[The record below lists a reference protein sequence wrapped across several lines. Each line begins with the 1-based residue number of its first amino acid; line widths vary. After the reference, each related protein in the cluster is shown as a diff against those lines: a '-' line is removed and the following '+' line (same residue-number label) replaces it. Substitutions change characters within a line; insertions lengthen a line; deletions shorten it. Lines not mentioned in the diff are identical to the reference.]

1 MACTGRVGKTSL
13 VIRYCKDEFNEK
25 EQSTIQASH
34 LTKWLTIG
42 DCNVMLNVWVRRR
55 PSPSRL
61 VHRSLPTPPAAQDT
75 AGQERFHAL
84 GPIYYRDA
92 DGALLVYD
100 ITDVD
105 SFARVKNWVKELRKI
120 VGDDIAICI
129 AGNKMDLQKNAH
141 VSVEEADAYA
151 ASVGA
156 QHIRTSAKLNQGV
169 NDVFMALVQS
179 ERCPPSTG
187 PACIV

>member
-1 MACTGRVGKTSL
+1 M
-13 VIRYCKDEFNEK
+13 
-25 EQSTIQASH
+25 
-34 LTKWLTIG
+34 
-42 DCNVMLNVWVRRR
+42 
-55 PSPSRL
+55 
-61 VHRSLPTPPAAQDT
+61 
-75 AGQERFHAL
+75 
-84 GPIYYRDA
+84 
-92 DGALLVYD
+92 YD

-187 PACIV
+187 PACRIV